1 MPAVVDPEQVSLIF
15 VSNKY
20 SFRYSLCGYWPV
32 ARLRSKCL
40 WIVSILFRVLQISK
54 IISLVVIKAK
64 CFWQIQTEAYR
75 SSYWTEA
82 YSEPGQTYKMK
93 LYIKIVNDFPPW
105 TIFVKGSI
113 LDVWLDSEYASVG
126 ICYSCLIIIL
136 KYFIISYFVN
146 HFMPLV
152 SFDTSWKHQK
162 TFGLVS
168 WCFQG
173 VSKETSA
180 LKWVKEYC
188 HSKSL
193 RR

>member
-1 MPAVVDPEQVSLIF
+1 MPAVVDPEQVSLSF

-40 WIVSILFRVLQISK
+40 WIWYRNVKKVVSILFRVLQISK

-93 LYIKIVNDFPPW
+93 LYIKIVNDFPAW
-105 TIFVKGSI
+105 TIFAKGSI
-113 LDVWLDSEYASVG
+113 LDVWLGSEYASVG
-126 ICYSCLIIIL
+126 ICYSCLSY
-136 KYFIISYFVN
+136 YFKIFHN
-146 HFMPLV
+146 LLL
-152 SFDTSWKHQK
+152 W
-162 TFGLVS
+162 
-168 WCFQG
+168 
-173 VSKETSA
+173 
-180 LKWVKEYC
+180 
-188 HSKSL
+188 
-193 RR
+193 